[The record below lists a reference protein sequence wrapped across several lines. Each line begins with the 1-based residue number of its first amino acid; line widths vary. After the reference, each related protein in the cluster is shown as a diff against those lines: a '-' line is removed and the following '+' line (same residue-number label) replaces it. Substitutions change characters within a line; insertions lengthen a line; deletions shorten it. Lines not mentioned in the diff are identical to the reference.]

1 MAANDAP
8 GGKIAPLKPKA
19 APQKPSGSPAVGSSV
34 ESGCLTTLFKT
45 PVASTANTRTCCSLS
60 SVAAARCGGNG
71 IRALGREPAGRLT
84 LGLGVGE
91 ATSLPLSAGV
101 VTCRLAGGRVGV
113 PITLAGLAGRFTCD
127 GEDGMPG
134 AAAAGSTPVLASR
147 IPPANKLRPRL
158 FRRV

>member
-1 MAANDAP
+1 M
-8 GGKIAPLKPKA
+8 APLKPTA

-34 ESGCLTTLFKT
+34 ESGCLRTVFRT
-45 PVASTANTRTCCSLS
+45 PVVSTANTRACCSLS
-60 SVAAARCGGNG
+60 SVAAARCGDNG
-71 IRALGREPAGRLT
+71 MRGFGKEPAGRLS

-91 ATSLPLSAGV
+91 ATNLPTLSAGV
-101 VTCRLAGGRVGV
+101 VTCRLAGERVGV
-113 PITLAGLAGRFTCD
+113 PIALPGLAERFTRD